1 MKMNTY
7 ELLKNMNILKD
18 VEENIIREMS
28 EKCFMRIYE
37 KEEILFTE
45 GELNENIYIICS
57 GKAIVSKF
65 SEDGEE
71 KIIYILQE
79 EGLINEMSIDGKNTS
94 TTISI
99 MENSKILCFLKKD
112 VIKWMQ
118 RDFNFN
124 MIILNSLT
132 SKLRRSFRQIRNLGL
147 KKTNSRIAAR
157 LWKLCRDYGEKE
169 SNHILIDINITQTKL
184 AAMVGTSRESVSRFL
199 KQLEREKI
207 IKQKNQKI
215 TILNLNELEKHMK

>member
-1 MKMNTY
+1 MRTY
-7 ELLKNMNILKD
+7 DLLKNMDILKN
-18 VEENIIREMS
+18 VNEKIIREMT

-37 KEEILFTE
+37 KEEVLFIE
-45 GELNENIYIICS
+45 GETNENIYIVCK
-57 GKAIVSKF
+57 GRAIVSKY

-79 EGLINEMSIDGKNTS
+79 EDFINEMSIDGRNTS
-94 TTISI
+94 TTVRIV
-99 MENSKILCFLKKD
+99 EDSKILSFLRKD
-112 VIKWMQ
+112 IINWMKE
-118 RDFNFN
+118 DFNFN

-132 SKLRRSFRQIRNLGL
+132 NKLRKSFRQIRNLGL
-147 KKTNSRIAAR
+147 KKTNSRIAAK

-169 SNHILIDINITQTKL
+169 CEHILIDINITQAQL

-199 KQLEREKI
+199 KQLEREEI

-215 TILNLNELEKHMK
+215 TILNLKNLEKYMK